1 MGENLQP
8 SHNIITFIINHAER
22 IYATVSYAV
31 SQRNNHITSEAV
43 ALYMAGGWISRLN
56 NVSENQREMAITWFS
71 LGKKLLEN
79 NVAKLVMHDGTFSQY
94 SINYHRLLID
104 TISIAIIWQR
114 RYKLMGFSSLFFN
127 KYVKALEWLANFVDE
142 RSGNVPNIGHNDGSL
157 LYSISNTDYR
167 DFRSSIQLA
176 TVILTDSKYYE
187 SGVYDDILFWL
198 MQADTTFLKEPK
210 IRNITIQQIKNY
222 SDGGFLL
229 LQRNNIRMFFRYP
242 NFQFRPAQADCLHID
257 LWVNGKNILI
267 DSGSYC
273 YNQHVYAKREYF
285 FGIASHNTIQVDNR
299 QPMPRL
305 STFLF
310 GQWIRSK
317 VEILNNDNT
326 VVSSYKDYK
335 GTKHERSIT
344 FESNKIVIL
353 DNVFEYEN
361 CAILRWNLAELEGY
375 IEDNKY
381 ITDKFQIEIYLNNEI
396 AKIQQIDT
404 DYSLYYL
411 NCRKR
416 TTLEVIAQKPLAEFR
431 TIFIYKE

>member
-1 MGENLQP
+1 
-8 SHNIITFIINHAER
+8 
-22 IYATVSYAV
+22 
-31 SQRNNHITSEAV
+31 
-43 ALYMAGGWISRLN
+43 
-56 NVSENQREMAITWFS
+56 
-71 LGKKLLEN
+71 
-79 NVAKLVMHDGTFSQY
+79 
-94 SINYHRLLID
+94 
-104 TISIAIIWQR
+104 
-114 RYKLMGFSSLFFN
+114 
-127 KYVKALEWLANFVDE
+127 
-142 RSGNVPNIGHNDGSL
+142 
-157 LYSISNTDYR
+157 
-167 DFRSSIQLA
+167 
-176 TVILTDSKYYE
+176 
-187 SGVYDDILFWL
+187 
-198 MQADTTFLKEPK
+198 
-210 IRNITIQQIKNY
+210 
-222 SDGGFLL
+222 
-229 LQRNNIRMFFRYP
+229 
-242 NFQFRPAQADCLHID
+242 
-257 LWVNGKNILI
+257 
-267 DSGSYC
+267 
-273 YNQHVYAKREYF
+273 
-285 FGIASHNTIQVDNR
+285 
-299 QPMPRL
+299 MPRL